1 MTARNITAPE
11 LASALKALHMSG
23 AVASVA
29 GTTGRDGLAMICVS
43 DTDGGHCYIEEVIRE
58 CGGHF
63 YEMGYTTSPRLGSFV
78 RAFMADCIPGAVI
91 L

>member
-1 MTARNITAPE
+1 MTTRNITAHE
-11 LASALKALHMSG
+11 LARALQALNESG

-29 GTTGRDGLAMICVS
+29 GITGRDGLAVICVS
-43 DTDGGHCYIEEVIRE
+43 DTEGGHCYIEEVTGR

-63 YEMGYTTSPRLGSFV
+63 YVMGHSTSPHLDCFV
-78 RAFMADCIPGAVI
+78 RAFMADCIPGAAI